1 VGDVGQEGG
10 IQVEGNVKWRDV
22 GVRWEVDHGFDCEFR
37 SWEEITSRGEGRC
50 EDGREA
56 VCDGVVSTYF
66 TGTFALED
74 VVPIGVKAVTAWA
87 VGFGVGIVNW
97 KV

>member
-1 VGDVGQEGG
+1 M
-10 IQVEGNVKWRDV
+10 I
-22 GVRWEVDHGFDCEFR
+22 
-37 SWEEITSRGEGRC
+37 

-74 VVPIGVKAVTAWA
+74 VVPIGIKVATAWA